1 MGLGFSCLGLGAAS
15 WVSTAIA
22 SCFSA
27 AACNLAFKSCNC
39 NNSIATRIGF
49 ALIFIMNSI
58 LAWIMLSEW
67 ALKQLEKISPDYLKL
82 TCKEDGICYGVLA
95 VHRICFAL
103 SLFHFILGLLV
114 IKVND
119 TRDKRA
125 SIQNGWWGPKI
136 LLWIILI
143 IISFFIPNGFFMFWG
158 NYVALIGASM
168 FIIVGLIL
176 IVDCAHTWS
185 ETCIENY
192 EETEDNRWKYILV
205 GSTISL
211 FLFTMVLTGIMYGYF
226 ATSGCR
232 LNQFFITFNL
242 ILCVIGTIL
251 CVHPTIQIANPRSGL
266 SQASV
271 VVIYCTYLIASAV
284 ANEPGECNP
293 LTQSSGTRT
302 TTIVLGALFT
312 FLAIAYSTT
321 RTASQGKALITK
333 SDYHPLNT
341 ATAVPLMTNQPN
353 GLNPNMRSESV
364 LVASVESG
372 AMPASAL
379 DEDDDDDYGND
390 DERSGV
396 AYSYVFFHLIFAIAA
411 MYVAMLLTNWNNV
424 STEDNNDGELVKIG
438 QTYTAVWVKVIS
450 SWACFILY
458 SWSLVGPV
466 LMPERFEY

>member
-15 WVSTAIA
+15 WVSSAIA

-27 AACNLAFKSCNC
+27 AACSLAFKSCNC
-39 NNSIATRIGF
+39 NNSIATRVGF

-67 ALKQLEKISPDYLKL
+67 ALKQLEKISLDYLKL
-82 TCKEDGICYGVLA
+82 TCKKDDGEDGICYGVLA

-125 SIQNGWWGPKI
+125 SIQNGWWGPKV
-136 LLWIILI
+136 LLWITLI

-158 NYVALIGASM
+158 NYIALIGASL

-176 IVDCAHTWS
+176 LIDFAHSWS
-185 ETCIENY
+185 ETCIEKL
-192 EETEDNRWKYILV
+192 EETDDNKWKYILI
-205 GSTISL
+205 GSTIAL
-211 FLFTMVLTGIMYGYF
+211 FLGAMLLTGIMYGYF
-226 ATSGCR
+226 AKGGCH

-242 ILCVIGTIL
+242 ILCIIGTIL
-251 CVHPTIQIANPRSGL
+251 CVHPEIQIANPRSGL

-271 VVIYCTYLIASAV
+271 VVLYCTYLITSAV
-284 ANEPGECNP
+284 VNEPSECNP

-302 TTIVLGALFT
+302 TTIVIGAIFT

-321 RTASQGKALITK
+321 RAASQGKALITK

-364 LVASVESG
+364 LAASVESG
-372 AMPASAL
+372 
-379 DEDDDDDYGND
+379 
-390 DERSGV
+390 
-396 AYSYVFFHLIFAIAA
+396 
-411 MYVAMLLTNWNNV
+411 NNV
-424 STEDNNDGELVKIG
+424 STEGDKNDGELVKIG

-458 SWSLVGPV
+458 AWTLVGPV
-466 LMPERFEY
+466 LMPDRFEN